1 MKNIKKGLL
10 ELLRSYPE
18 KKRVIEQLKFELRHP
33 AQIGEDELI
42 DSLSARPLS
51 EGRMGGGVSNKTM
64 TIALQYQNT
73 LHHMNSEAVADIA
86 RDLRLLE
93 SEIARLEHYVSL
105 LEELKGTVIRQIFFE
120 RRSLSE
126 LENECRYSKSTIY
139 RVRNEAIDDL
149 VSMYIYLDDIKS
161 KSSDKQNGQPIHTE

>member
-1 MKNIKKGLL
+1 
-10 ELLRSYPE
+10 
-18 KKRVIEQLKFELRHP
+18 
-33 AQIGEDELI
+33 
-42 DSLSARPLS
+42 
-51 EGRMGGGVSNKTM
+51 MGGGVSNKTM